1 MKEGLDYKETA
12 GWKLAEHLERLKEFE
27 RRNRP
32 RRGGS
37 RGERSVPLAPYPT
50 QLGIRCKTQRVL
62 TRRQETNI
70 SAGTLRTTGGKRH
83 GIGRMERWESE
94 DDAAGE
100 SMVPT
105 QQQG

>member
-37 RGERSVPLAPYPT
+37 RGERSVPPGTDPT
-50 QLGIRCKTQRVL
+50 ERSGGWVLGARPKG
-62 TRRQETNI
+62 
-70 SAGTLRTTGGKRH
+70 S
-83 GIGRMERWESE
+83 
-94 DDAAGE
+94 
-100 SMVPT
+100 
-105 QQQG
+105 

>member
-37 RGERSVPLAPYPT
+37 RGERSAPLAPTHPERSGGWV
-50 QLGIRCKTQRVL
+50 LGARPKG
-62 TRRQETNI
+62 
-70 SAGTLRTTGGKRH
+70 S
-83 GIGRMERWESE
+83 
-94 DDAAGE
+94 
-100 SMVPT
+100 
-105 QQQG
+105 

>member
-37 RGERSVPLAPYPT
+37 RGERSVPPGP
-50 QLGIRCKTQRVL
+50 RVV
-62 TRRQETNI
+62 
-70 SAGTLRTTGGKRH
+70 TG
-83 GIGRMERWESE
+83 
-94 DDAAGE
+94 
-100 SMVPT
+100 P
-105 QQQG
+105 QGLSLLLVE